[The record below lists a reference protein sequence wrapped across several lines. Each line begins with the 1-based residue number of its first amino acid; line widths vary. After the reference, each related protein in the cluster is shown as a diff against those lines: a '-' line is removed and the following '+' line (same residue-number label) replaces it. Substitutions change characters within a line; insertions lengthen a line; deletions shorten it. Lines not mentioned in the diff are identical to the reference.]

1 MDQAEF
7 YFSPNRGE
15 AVKPL
20 IKIASG
26 GELSRLMLALKGLVV
41 ASGGVSTLL
50 FDEVDAGIGGRVAEI
65 VGERLKKVAAQ
76 NQVITVTHLP
86 QIAAMAD
93 RHYVVQKQLDKGRTV
108 TRVRQLSDQE
118 RVAELARML
127 GGVKITDKTLRY
139 AEEMIEQRA
148 KRQTNP

>member
-1 MDQAEF
+1 MRVIPIYDYAGLTSGERQALETDI
-7 YFSPNRGE
+7 E
-15 AVKPL
+15 
-20 IKIASG
+20 
-26 GELSRLMLALKGLVV
+26 SRRTLGDVLAW
-41 ASGGVSTLL
+41 ARETNPP
-50 FDEVDAGIGGRVAEI
+50 GRVAEI

-93 RHYVVQKQLDKGRTV
+93 CHYVVQKQVDKGRTV

-148 KRQTNP
+148 KRQTRSVTR